1 MLMFYLKDSSDF
13 MVLQTNMNKISLI
26 LFPTGG
32 LLIIDAIVRVLLRV
46 WLEIILSIQFIIN
59 HKEAIDQNLLITIP
73 K

>member
-26 LFPTGG
+26 LFPTAG

>member
-1 MLMFYLKDSSDF
+1 
-13 MVLQTNMNKISLI
+13 MNKISLI

>member
-1 MLMFYLKDSSDF
+1 MDKNQQFMINQMLMFYLKDSSDF

-46 WLEIILSIQFIIN
+46 
-59 HKEAIDQNLLITIP
+59 
-73 K
+73 